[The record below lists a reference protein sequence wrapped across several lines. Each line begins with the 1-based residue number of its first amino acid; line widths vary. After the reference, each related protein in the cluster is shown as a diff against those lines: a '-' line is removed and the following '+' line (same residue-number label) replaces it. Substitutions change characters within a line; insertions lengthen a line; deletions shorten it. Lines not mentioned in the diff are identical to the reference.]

1 MVHDNHVT
9 KVSQWKWILKQ
20 SSDIPTSIIF
30 YSNWWNTFNDWYRH
44 TIHVQYIGSSSCT
57 YVKMVIDPKN
67 HPCLLFHILEMVEI
81 LSRKARQVP
90 SSPTPHLYLEIGLWS
105 HPHKW
110 QCALCYCHWDFIFW
124 DLITAYQNMLDL
136 NVSIEDCPFWKT
148 ISTQFELSVLVLTLF
163 HH

>member
-1 MVHDNHVT
+1 MWPKSANENEYWS
-9 KVSQWKWILKQ
+9 KVQTSPPPLFFIVIDGIHLMIDIAIL
-20 SSDIPTSIIF
+20 F
-30 YSNWWNTFNDWYRH
+30 MYSTLEVLH
-44 TIHVQYIGSSSCT
+44 AH
-57 YVKMVIDPKN
+57 VKMVIDPKN
-67 HPCLLFHILEMVEI
+67 HPCPPFHILEMVEI

-90 SSPTPHLYLEIGLWS
+90 SSPTPHLHVYLEIGLWS